1 MFKLQFFDIRKSN
14 IILAPIKRSLLKIIK
29 KIDFKNSLNL
39 ILNYTKIIILLFMSD
54 NVTNVEEIIYK
65 YCKGCDEEKPR
76 SEFHKNG
83 ITVHPLCKICRSKER
98 AKENN
103 PRKEGIKFCLGCNKE
118 HPTSDFHSDKRQP
131 DGLQSYCKISKDLQQ
146 RKWKSTYEGFMK
158 NLFKDLK
165 HNAKRRHITVNI
177 TIEDIKELYQKQN
190 KKCAITNKIMTHEA
204 SSEITTQHIK
214 NKWNI
219 SVDRIDSKKG
229 YNKNNI
235 QLICAIINRIKI
247 NLTINELFLISLM
260 ITQNNFNN
268 INKLILNQFNHNFN
282 NNYINYPNNSFLVKI
297 FDEKSDKQK

>member
-1 MFKLQFFDIRKSN
+1 
-14 IILAPIKRSLLKIIK
+14 
-29 KIDFKNSLNL
+29 
-39 ILNYTKIIILLFMSD
+39 
-54 NVTNVEEIIYK
+54 
-65 YCKGCDEEKPR
+65 
-76 SEFHKNG
+76 
-83 ITVHPLCKICRSKER
+83 
-98 AKENN
+98 
-103 PRKEGIKFCLGCNKE
+103 
-118 HPTSDFHSDKRQP
+118 
-131 DGLQSYCKISKDLQQ
+131 
-146 RKWKSTYEGFMK
+146 
-158 NLFKDLK
+158 
-165 HNAKRRHITVNI
+165 
-177 TIEDIKELYQKQN
+177 
-190 KKCAITNKIMTHEA
+190 MTHEA